1 MRDWK
6 DILYDGIKDDDEIEF
21 FSHKL
26 RKSKRIKNDIKRNK
40 AKNNKSRSQSGGATD
55 KGSGREDY

>member
-1 MRDWK
+1 MRRDWK
-6 DILYDGIKDDDEIEF
+6 DILYDEIKDDEEIGF

-40 AKNNKSRSQSGGATD
+40 AKDNKSRSQGGGAA
-55 KGSGREDY
+55 Y